1 MGGASKPR
9 AGEVGLAPLP
19 IGDYLGEVAALVAA
33 HDWVALDR
41 VVPAIAAGRATRDV
55 ARRVALEV
63 YYDAKWT
70 TPDVAVL
77 IANAPDVYGFTMDHT
92 THYRHWADRFAGVTG
107 YRDEAN
113 EAQTALHWCRE
124 LGTTDDDVR
133 AYTPLPETI
142 AMTFTRLFY
151 VRRSYEEGLVVLGYA
166 DERVGAVSHA
176 RAVADGLAAHYG
188 VTATRR
194 SGDAGGD
201 VGDDSA
207 TALLRQVAITR
218 GAQDRCRAALRN
230 HLATAVARV
239 RAMNRWVE

>member
-1 MGGASKPR
+1 MGGASKPL
-9 AGEVGLAPLP
+9 AGEVGLAPAP
-19 IGDYLGEVAALVAA
+19 VGDYLGELAALVAA
-33 HDWVALDR
+33 HDWVAADR

-55 ARRVALEV
+55 TRRVALEA
-63 YYDAKWT
+63 YYVAKWT

-113 EAQTALHWCRE
+113 EAQTALRWCRE
-124 LGTTDDDVR
+124 LGVTEDDVR

-142 AMTFTRLFY
+142 ATTFTRLFY

-166 DERVGAVSHA
+166 DERVGAVAHA
-176 RAVADGLAAHYG
+176 RVLADGLAAHYG
-188 VTATRR
+188 VGAARTP
-194 SGDAGGD
+194 GGAGGGSED
-201 VGDDSA
+201 GSA
-207 TALLRQVAITR
+207 AALLRQVATTR
-218 GAQDRCRAALRN
+218 TAQDRCRAALRN